1 MTTTV
6 PSKHPTGQEMQE
18 LIFKHLLAASGKDQM
33 TIENVTYTSQAVS
46 TSHPD
51 SEAPVDLSTIV
62 KPGSF
67 DAKGARKAST

>member
-1 MTTTV
+1 MTTSS
-6 PSKHPTGQEMQE
+6 PSKDPTGQEMQE
-18 LIFKHLLAASGKDQM
+18 SIYKHLLAASGRGQG
-33 TIENVTYTSQAVS
+33 TIKNVTYTSQAVS